1 MDSATQETNRGK
13 VSNFR
18 ALIEEHFVH
27 EMQLAESIE
36 DLNRS
41 TAEVFE
47 GAGLRGPS
55 TEQLEALHPKTEQVE
70 KSSQEL
76 ARRRQVLIDTIN
88 TRSTSKYESLKDFI
102 RSLAPKEREEL
113 DAIRIRVLERT
124 KKAQA
129 HMVHNQAALFYTFD
143 FHRKFLA
150 GVLQNDPEQQGYRAN
165 GHSADFGTG
174 NLVRK
179 TC

>member
-1 MDSATQETNRGK
+1 MDSAMEETKMGE
-13 VSNFR
+13 VSNFKV
-18 ALIEEHFVH
+18 LIEEHFVH
-27 EMQLAESIE
+27 ELQLAEDIE
-36 DLNRS
+36 GLNRS
-41 TAEVFE
+41 TAKVFE

-55 TEQLEALHPKTEQVE
+55 TEQLEELHPRTEQVE
-70 KSSQEL
+70 KSSQAL

-88 TRSTSKYESLKDFI
+88 TRCSRKHASLKDFI
-102 RSLAPKEREEL
+102 RSLAPEDREEL
-113 DAIRIRVLERT
+113 DAIRMRVLERT
-124 KKAQA
+124 TKAQA

-150 GVLQNDPEQQGYRAN
+150 GVLQSDPDQQGYRAN
-165 GHSADFGTG
+165 GHSTDFGTG